1 MKYLIVGIASMI
13 IACIITGLIQFFII
27 LLGITDADITINRVL
42 LFIFTYC
49 TVDCMMDFYKHNRK
63 EL

>member
-1 MKYLIVGIASMI
+1 MKYLIVGIVSMI

>member
-1 MKYLIVGIASMI
+1 MKYLIVGIVSMI
-13 IACIITGLIQFFII
+13 IAGIITGLIQFFII

>member
-1 MKYLIVGIASMI
+1 MEHLIVGIVSMI
-13 IACIITGLIQFFII
+13 IAGIITGSIQFFII

-42 LFIFTYC
+42 LFIFAYITA
-49 TVDCMMDFYKHNRK
+49 DCMIDFYKHNRK

>member
-1 MKYLIVGIASMI
+1 MKYLIVGIVSMI

-42 LFIFTYC
+42 LFIFAYC
-49 TVDCMMDFYKHNRK
+49 TVDCRMDFYEHNRK

>member
-1 MKYLIVGIASMI
+1 MKYLIVGIVSMI

-42 LFIFTYC
+42 LFIFTHCNNHC
-49 TVDCMMDFYKHNRK
+49 TMDFYKHNRK

>member
-1 MKYLIVGIASMI
+1 MKYLIAGIVSMI

>member
-1 MKYLIVGIASMI
+1 MEYLIVGIVSMI
-13 IACIITGLIQFFII
+13 IAGIITGSIQFFII

-42 LFIFTYC
+42 LFIFAYITA
-49 TVDCMMDFYKHNRK
+49 DCMMDFYKRNRK

>member
-1 MKYLIVGIASMI
+1 MKYLIVGIVSMI

-27 LLGITDADITINRVL
+27 LLGITDVDITINRVL

>member
-1 MKYLIVGIASMI
+1 MEYLICGIVSMI
-13 IACIITGLIQFFII
+13 VAGIVTGLIQFFII

-42 LFIFTYC
+42 LFIFAYC
-49 TVDCMMDFYKHNRK
+49 TADCMIDFYKHNRK

>member
-1 MKYLIVGIASMI
+1 MEHLIVCIVSMI
-13 IACIITGLIQFFII
+13 IAGVITGSIQFFII

>member
-1 MKYLIVGIASMI
+1 MKYLIVGIVSMI

-42 LFIFTYC
+42 LFIFVYIT
-49 TVDCMMDFYKHNRK
+49 TDCIVDFYERNRK

>member
-1 MKYLIVGIASMI
+1 MKYLIVGIVSMI
-13 IACIITGLIQFFII
+13 IACIITSLIQFFII

>member
-1 MKYLIVGIASMI
+1 MEHLIVGIVSMI
-13 IACIITGLIQFFII
+13 IAGIITGSIQFFII

-42 LFIFTYC
+42 LFIFVYITA
-49 TVDCMMDFYKHNRK
+49 DCMIDFYKHNRK

>member
-1 MKYLIVGIASMI
+1 MEHLICGIVSMI
-13 IACIITGLIQFFII
+13 VAGIVTGSIQFFII

-42 LFIFTYC
+42 LFIFAYC
-49 TVDCMMDFYKHNRK
+49 TTDCMIDFYRHNRK

>member
-1 MKYLIVGIASMI
+1 MKYLIFGIVSMI
-13 IACIITGLIQFFII
+13 VAGIVTGLIQFFII

-42 LFIFTYC
+42 LFIFAYC
-49 TVDCMMDFYKHNRK
+49 TVDCMIDFYKHNRK